1 MPIFETLAAMTDWV
15 DDKKFNYSP
24 VSADARALLADIK
37 QSGDKTVVGDI
48 TESGTMEIENEEIT
62 DGETGTTVTNNQNT
76 VYDKFMIGLLN
87 KTPYSTVEGE
97 FENRVL

>member
-37 QSGDKTVVGDI
+37 QGGTKTVVQEI
-48 TESGTMEIENEEIT
+48 TQSGTMEYENEQIT
-62 DGETGTTVTNNQNT
+62 DGETGNTVTNNQGT
-76 VYDKFMIGLLN
+76 VYDKFMIGILN
-87 KTPYSTVEGE
+87 KTPYSTVEGQ